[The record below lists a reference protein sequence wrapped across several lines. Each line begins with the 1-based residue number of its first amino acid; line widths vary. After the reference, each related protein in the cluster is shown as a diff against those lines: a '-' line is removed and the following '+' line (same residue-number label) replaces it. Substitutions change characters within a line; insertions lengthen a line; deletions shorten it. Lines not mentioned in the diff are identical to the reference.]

1 MSEISV
7 VVPVY
12 NTEDYLKR
20 CIDSIIRQTYK
31 NFDLILIDDGSTD
44 GSGQICDEYA
54 IKDSRI
60 HVIHQK
66 NRGLSAA
73 RNAGL
78 DWITLNSSSKWV
90 SFVDSDD
97 WIHHRFLEILYK
109 AVRQDRTFISLCNAL
124 WTNDEQLPGRVD
136 DTSVKW
142 KPQDY
147 YLKDATNAT
156 VSWGKLYKRSCFKHI
171 RFPEGRI
178 HEDEFVTYRILFK
191 LSAVSVIDAPLY
203 AYYQNDKGIMRGK
216 WSVRRM
222 DCLDA
227 IEKQICFFVRHGY
240 YSVAKERILAMYIN
254 GQFQLKSIEQ
264 CEDLDRAEQK
274 KYKGQIKRQLKETL
288 LRYRKC
294 GLFPFGEN
302 NLHKQVY
309 ESVFPSIWIS
319 RKIWQKIKPGLVQF
333 PKKYL

>member
-136 DTSVKW
+136 DTSV
-142 KPQDY
+142 
-147 YLKDATNAT
+147 
-156 VSWGKLYKRSCFKHI
+156 
-171 RFPEGRI
+171 
-178 HEDEFVTYRILFK
+178 
-191 LSAVSVIDAPLY
+191 
-203 AYYQNDKGIMRGK
+203 
-216 WSVRRM
+216 
-222 DCLDA
+222 
-227 IEKQICFFVRHGY
+227 
-240 YSVAKERILAMYIN
+240 
-254 GQFQLKSIEQ
+254 
-264 CEDLDRAEQK
+264 
-274 KYKGQIKRQLKETL
+274 
-288 LRYRKC
+288 
-294 GLFPFGEN
+294 
-302 NLHKQVY
+302 
-309 ESVFPSIWIS
+309 
-319 RKIWQKIKPGLVQF
+319 
-333 PKKYL
+333 